1 MSVRRMIDIAQ
12 RRSLSSWF
20 GRWSPETSRQG
31 RMYRCGRHHWSS
43 RSNFA
48 SGTFPL
54 RMGGRRRS
62 TACSTPCNRRTCTCF
77 PVDTSTQR
85 RTRESGL
92 LGRSK
97 GRQRLTHGTPRKRAA
112 HGNCRARTPAAPRR
126 AATRNRRQ
134 PWRSA
139 LAARRETHHWSHRRC
154 RSFTRGETQV
164 GVSLF
169 RSLPPSPSPTPPAFR
184 LCQPQFDRW
193 LCETAAAVRGE
204 PA

>member
-1 MSVRRMIDIAQ
+1 MRCGV
-12 RRSLSSWF
+12 
-20 GRWSPETSRQG
+20 GRWSLETSRQG

-62 TACSTPCNRRTCTCF
+62 TACSTPCNRRNCTCF

-112 HGNCRARTPAAPRR
+112 HGSCRARTPAAPRR

-139 LAARRETHHWSHRRC
+139 LQAARLTTGVTGAAAASPAVELRWACPSFGPCRLLPRR
-154 RSFTRGETQV
+154 RPQLSD
-164 GVSLF
+164 SA
-169 RSLPPSPSPTPPAFR
+169 SPTSTAGSAKPLLPSVES
-184 LCQPQFDRW
+184 QP
-193 LCETAAAVRGE
+193 TS
-204 PA
+204 